1 MLALATLI
9 ACVDVFLTEIAWQQ
23 PQGSHT
29 SVAIDTLLNAST
41 AVGVEIA
48 SVDKSGS
55 PSTAIANEIAP
66 AVPPVGTAIFPLNST
81 LYFALQVLV
90 APLRLINPLPVLCE
104 IYPLL
109 HTDVGASVNNTFPF
123 TATVCVAT
131 FENFTSFSIKMP
143 YKC

>member
-1 MLALATLI
+1 M
-9 ACVDVFLTEIAWQQ
+9 
-23 PQGSHT
+23 
-29 SVAIDTLLNAST
+29 LNAST
-41 AVGVEIA
+41 AVGVEIV

-109 HTDVGASVNNTFPF
+109 HTDVGASVIHSHLLQLSVLQHLKIQPFLLPLFHKIRANIIVCPWIISNT
-123 TATVCVAT
+123 A
-131 FENFTSFSIKMP
+131 
-143 YKC
+143 

>member
-1 MLALATLI
+1 M
-9 ACVDVFLTEIAWQQ
+9 
-23 PQGSHT
+23 
-29 SVAIDTLLNAST
+29 LNAS
-41 AVGVEIA
+41 AAAGVEIA

-55 PSTAIANEIAP
+55 PSIAIARDIGPAVAP
-66 AVPPVGTAIFPLNST
+66 AGTAIFPLNST

-131 FENFTSFSIKMP
+131 FENSAIIKTSLFHFS
-143 YKC
+143 YCFRFLFF